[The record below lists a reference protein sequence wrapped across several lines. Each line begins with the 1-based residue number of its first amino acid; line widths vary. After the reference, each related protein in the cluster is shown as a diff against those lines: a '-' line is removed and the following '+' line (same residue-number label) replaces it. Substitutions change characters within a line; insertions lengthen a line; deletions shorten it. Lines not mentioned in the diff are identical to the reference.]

1 MCPWL
6 SLERRFH
13 ERGSSRIRICSQ
25 EKRDEE
31 GAEIQ
36 SASFSI
42 WLKAVICSTGFLA
55 LRLLGSISRRLL
67 RLHIKKAKDTNG
79 HNCETDF
86 RDRWRKQISV
96 NIQKCN
102 AKVISK
108 KVSKLSM
115 RRAEDFLYDTDIQH
129 HVH

>member
-1 MCPWL
+1 MSVW
-6 SLERRFH
+6 
-13 ERGSSRIRICSQ
+13 
-25 EKRDEE
+25 
-31 GAEIQ
+31 
-36 SASFSI
+36 
-42 WLKAVICSTGFLA
+42 
-55 LRLLGSISRRLL
+55 
-67 RLHIKKAKDTNG
+67 HIKKAKDANG

-96 NIQKCN
+96 NTQKCN